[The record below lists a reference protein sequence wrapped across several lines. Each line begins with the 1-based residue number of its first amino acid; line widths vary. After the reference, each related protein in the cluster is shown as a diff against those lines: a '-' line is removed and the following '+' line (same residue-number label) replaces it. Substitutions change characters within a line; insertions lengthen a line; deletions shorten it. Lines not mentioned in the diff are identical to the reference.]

1 MKKKS
6 TLEGKAKTRNGVLR
20 LCFCLFCILLEV
32 ISIVLAVLW
41 LNDYVEYLNIATRI
55 LAGIIALILYSKN
68 KPSTMKMPWV
78 ILMLIFPIMSLW
90 SSVTSKGARPRSIA
104 SMLS

>member
-55 LAGIIALILYSKN
+55 LAGIIALILY
-68 KPSTMKMPWV
+68 
-78 ILMLIFPIMSLW
+78 
-90 SSVTSKGARPRSIA
+90 
-104 SMLS
+104 